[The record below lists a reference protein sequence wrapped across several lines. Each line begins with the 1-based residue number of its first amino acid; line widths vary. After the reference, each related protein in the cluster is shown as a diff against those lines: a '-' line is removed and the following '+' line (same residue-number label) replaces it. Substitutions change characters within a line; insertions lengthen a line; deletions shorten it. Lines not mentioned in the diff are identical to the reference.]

1 MQENI
6 VGNPTLCWRVGGL
19 LSFGRA
25 IMRAVLLVLIL
36 AVVALIAALQTGL
49 INISQ
54 TRPATAPTV
63 EAGNG
68 AIRTQAGQAPA
79 FEVETGSV
87 GVGTREA
94 NVAVPQVQVK
104 RGQTTVEVPAVEVR
118 RAGEEANQNSA
129 R

>member
-1 MQENI
+1 M
-6 VGNPTLCWRVGGL
+6 VGNPTLLWRVGGP
-19 LSFGRA
+19 LSIGRA
-25 IMRAVLLVLIL
+25 IMRAVLLVLII

-54 TRPATAPTV
+54 TRPATAPTL
-63 EAGNG
+63 EAGDG

-94 NVAVPQVQVK
+94 NEVQVK
-104 RGQTTVEVPAVEVR
+104 RGQATVEVPAVEVR
-118 RAGEEANQNSA
+118 RAGEEANQNAA

>member
-1 MQENI
+1 
-6 VGNPTLCWRVGGL
+6 
-19 LSFGRA
+19 
-25 IMRAVLLVLIL
+25 MRAVLLVLII

-54 TRPATAPTV
+54 TRPASAPTI
-63 EAGNG
+63 EAGDG

-104 RGQTTVEVPAVEVR
+104 RGQTTVEVPAVEIR
-118 RAGEEANQNSA
+118 RAGEEANQNAA

>member
-1 MQENI
+1 M
-6 VGNPTLCWRVGGL
+6 VGNPTLLWRVGGP
-19 LSFGRA
+19 LSIGRA
-25 IMRAVLLVLIL
+25 IMRAVLLVLII

-54 TRPATAPTV
+54 TRPATAPTL
-63 EAGNG
+63 EAGDG

-94 NVAVPQVQVK
+94 NVAVPEVQVK
-104 RGQTTVEVPAVEVR
+104 RGQATVEVPAVEVR
-118 RAGEEANQNSA
+118 RAGEEANQNAA

>member
-1 MQENI
+1 
-6 VGNPTLCWRVGGL
+6 
-19 LSFGRA
+19 
-25 IMRAVLLVLIL
+25 MRAVLLVLIL

-54 TRPATAPTV
+54 TRPATAPTI
-63 EAGNG
+63 EASNG
-68 AIRTQAGQAPA
+68 AIRTQAGQSPA

-118 RAGEEANQNSA
+118 RAGEEANQNAA